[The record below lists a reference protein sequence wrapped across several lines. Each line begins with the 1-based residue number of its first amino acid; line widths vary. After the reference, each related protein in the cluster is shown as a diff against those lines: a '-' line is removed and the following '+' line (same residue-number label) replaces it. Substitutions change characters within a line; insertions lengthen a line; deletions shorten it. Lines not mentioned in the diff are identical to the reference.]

1 LNKVCK
7 IITILKLFIYLKEK
21 TEIIHISDDFLLH
34 SNEIHYNDNNTF
46 ITVHY
51 DENEE
56 IYEELETT

>member
-7 IITILKLFIYLKEK
+7 IITILKLLIYLKEK

-34 SNEIHYNDNNTF
+34 SNEIRYNDNNTF